1 MVTERDYYNIIS
13 TARKTG
19 KAEGLTGKAEG
30 LSAGIQ
36 KGLESGL
43 KKGREEGLRE
53 GQYKIARAM
62 KVKGLPNS
70 MIAELTGLSEPE
82 IDSL

>member
-13 TARKTG
+13 TARK
-19 KAEGLTGKAEG
+19 TGKAEG